1 VDEMSADV
9 NLQTDE
15 EAARQRELATS
26 PDVPLSSRE
35 KQLLRRFA
43 QGKTDRQIA
52 VNIGGTE
59 RRISAQRERLLQ
71 KLHIQTAAQLV
82 SAATSL
88 ARWPGHPK
96 PSE

>member
-1 VDEMSADV
+1 MGVDV
-9 NLQTDE
+9 NLQTNE
-15 EAARQRELATS
+15 
-26 PDVPLSSRE
+26 DVSLSSRE

-71 KLHIQTAAQLV
+71 KLHVQTAAQLV
-82 SAATSL
+82 SAATRL
-88 ARWPGHPK
+88 ARWPGQ